1 MEVSY
6 KRDMNHTYL
15 ILQGGEKVDTSAYPV
30 RMMLSNQWETF
41 LPCTIQ
47 GMDNQV
53 LSIMTSLQDSH
64 FPVCMRQGKRIT
76 GNCGGWWKAL

>member
-15 ILQGGEKVDTSAYPV
+15 ILRGGEKVDTSAYPV

-41 LPCTIQ
+41 LPVSYTHLDVYKRQ
-47 GMDNQV
+47 
-53 LSIMTSLQDSH
+53 
-64 FPVCMRQGKRIT
+64 PVKEWSGR
-76 GNCGGWWKAL
+76 L